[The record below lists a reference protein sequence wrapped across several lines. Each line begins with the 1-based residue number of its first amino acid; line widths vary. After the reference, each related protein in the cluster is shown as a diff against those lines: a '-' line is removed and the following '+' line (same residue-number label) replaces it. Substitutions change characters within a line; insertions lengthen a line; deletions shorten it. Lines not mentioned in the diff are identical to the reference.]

1 MFQIFQIEPSVF
13 NYMKMVSYSYICIEN
28 NFSLHPGSQVFFQT
42 ISLVNIRNRLS
53 RLLLIDCGDAIVVDS
68 LFDVA
73 PMVCG
78 GSMWGRGFAM

>member
-1 MFQIFQIEPSVF
+1 
-13 NYMKMVSYSYICIEN
+13 MKMVSYYYICIEN
-28 NFSLHPGSQVFFQT
+28 NFSLHPGSQDFFQT

-78 GSMWGRGFAM
+78 GLVCGVAVLQCSACCPF